1 MGQKVHPYGFRLG
14 VTKTWISN
22 WYARK
27 GYAEQ
32 LVEDMALR
40 KHIFKTLS
48 HAGISK
54 VEIERSANRVR
65 VNIHTARPGII
76 IGKKGLEVDRLK
88 VELQKVMSGKQ
99 VNLNIKE
106 VRRAELDAALIG
118 QNIAL
123 QLEKRVSFRR
133 AMKKSV
139 VSALRFG
146 AKGIKIRVSGRL
158 GGAEI
163 ARSEWYREGRVPLH
177 TLRADIDYG
186 TANSNTTF
194 GIIGV
199 KVWVY
204 KGDILPGKGIER
216 PQGFQEKD
224 KEREKGKGRGRAS
237 A

>member
-14 VTKTWISN
+14 INKTWASN
-22 WYARK
+22 WCARR
-27 GYAEQ
+27 EFSD
-32 LVEDMALR
+32 LLLEDIKLR
-40 KHIFKTLS
+40 QYIKKTLS
-48 HAGISK
+48 HAGISS
-54 VEIERSANRVR
+54 VEVERSANRVR

-88 VELQKVMSGKQ
+88 EELQKMISGKQ

-106 VRRAELDAALIG
+106 VRRAELDANLVA
-118 QNIAL
+118 QNVAL

-139 VSALRFG
+139 LSSLRFG
-146 AKGIKIRVSGRL
+146 ALGIKIRVSGRL

-186 TANSNTTF
+186 TARASTTF
-194 GIIGV
+194 GVIGV
-199 KVWVY
+199 KAWIY
-204 KGDILPGKGIER
+204 RGDIFPGRDGEEEESAVE
-216 PQGFQEKD
+216 GDEK
-224 KEREKGKGRGRAS
+224 KIGRKRK
-237 A
+237 

>member
-14 VTKTWISN
+14 YNKTWISN

-27 GYAEQ
+27 GYSEQ
-32 LVEDMALR
+32 LIEDMSLR

-65 VNIHTARPGII
+65 INIHTARPGII

-88 VELQKVMSGKQ
+88 EELQKVMFGKQ

-106 VRRAELDAALIG
+106 VRRAELDANLIA

-139 VSALRFG
+139 ISALRFG

-186 TANSNTTF
+186 TAVSNTTF

-199 KVWVY
+199 KVWIY
-204 KGDILPGKGIER
+204 KGDIIPVKEAEK
-216 PQGFQEKD
+216 PQGFDGKEK
-224 KEREKGKGRGRAS
+224 AS

>member
-14 VTKTWISN
+14 FNKTWISN
-22 WYARK
+22 WYSRK
-27 GYAEQ
+27 EYAEF
-32 LVEDMALR
+32 LLEDIKLR
-40 KHIFKTLS
+40 NHINKSLS
-48 HAGISK
+48 HAGIAK
-54 VEIERSANRVR
+54 IEIERSANRVR
-65 VNIHTARPGII
+65 INIHTARPGII

-88 VELQKVMSGKQ
+88 EELQRLLAGKQ
-99 VNLNIKE
+99 ISLNIKE

-139 VSALRFG
+139 ISALRFG

-186 TANSNTTF
+186 TAISKTTF

-204 KGDILPGKGIER
+204 KGDILPEKSGTEG
-216 PQGFQEKD
+216 QG
-224 KEREKGKGRGRAS
+224 AS

>member
-14 VTKTWISN
+14 YNKTWISN

-27 GYAEQ
+27 GYSEQ
-32 LVEDMALR
+32 LIEDMSLR

-65 VNIHTARPGII
+65 INIHTARPGII

-88 VELQKVMSGKQ
+88 EELQKVMFGKQ

-106 VRRAELDAALIG
+106 VRRAELDANLIA

-139 VSALRFG
+139 ISALRFG

-186 TANSNTTF
+186 TAVSNTTF

-199 KVWVY
+199 KVWIY
-204 KGDILPGKGIER
+204 KGYILPVKEAEKPRESAGK
-216 PQGFQEKD
+216 EK
-224 KEREKGKGRGRAS
+224 A
-237 A
+237 

>member
-14 VTKTWISN
+14 YNKTWISN

-27 GYAEQ
+27 GYSEQ
-32 LVEDMALR
+32 LIEDMSLR

-65 VNIHTARPGII
+65 INIHTARPGII

-88 VELQKVMSGKQ
+88 EELQKVMFGKQ

-106 VRRAELDAALIG
+106 VRRAELDANLIA

-139 VSALRFG
+139 ISALRFG

-186 TANSNTTF
+186 TAVSNTTF

-199 KVWVY
+199 KVWIY
-204 KGDILPGKGIER
+204 KGDILPVKEAEKLR
-216 PQGFQEKD
+216 GFDEK
-224 KEREKGKGRGRAS
+224 EKAL

>member
-14 VTKTWISN
+14 INKPWKSN
-22 WYARK
+22 WYAK
-27 GYAEQ
+27 KDFAELLQ
-32 LVEDMALR
+32 EDISVR
-40 KHIFKTLS
+40 EYIKKTLS
-48 HAGISK
+48 HAGVAN
-54 VEIERSANRVR
+54 VEIERSANRIR
-65 VNIHTARPGII
+65 INIHTSRPGII

-88 VELQKVMSGKQ
+88 EELQRFIKGNQ

-106 VRRAELDAALIG
+106 IRRAELDATLIA
-118 QNIAL
+118 QNIGL
-123 QLEKRVSFRR
+123 QLIKRISFRR

-146 AKGIKIRVSGRL
+146 AKGIKIRCSGRL

-186 TANSNTTF
+186 TAEAKTTY
-194 GIIGV
+194 GIIGI

-204 KGDILPGKGIER
+204 KGDILPGDNER
-216 PQGFQEKD
+216 DPKAA
-224 KEREKGKGRGRAS
+224 KEGS
-237 A
+237 

>member
-14 VTKTWISN
+14 YNKTWISN

-27 GYAEQ
+27 GYSEQ
-32 LVEDMALR
+32 LIEDMSLR

-65 VNIHTARPGII
+65 INIHTARPGII

-88 VELQKVMSGKQ
+88 EELQKVMFGKQ

-106 VRRAELDAALIG
+106 VRRAELDANLIA

-139 VSALRFG
+139 ISALRFG

-186 TANSNTTF
+186 TAVSNTTF

-199 KVWVY
+199 KVWIY
-204 KGDILPGKGIER
+204 KGDILPVKEAEK
-216 PQGFQEKD
+216 PQGVDEK
-224 KEREKGKGRGRAS
+224 EKAL

>member
-14 VTKTWISN
+14 YNKTWISN

-27 GYAEQ
+27 GYSEQ
-32 LVEDMALR
+32 LIEDMSLR

-65 VNIHTARPGII
+65 INIHTARPGII

-88 VELQKVMSGKQ
+88 EELQKVMFGKQ

-106 VRRAELDAALIG
+106 VRRAELDANLIA

-139 VSALRFG
+139 ISSLRFG

-186 TANSNTTF
+186 TAVSNTTF

-199 KVWVY
+199 KVWIY
-204 KGDILPGKGIER
+204 KGDILPVKEAEK
-216 PQGFQEKD
+216 PQGFDEK
-224 KEREKGKGRGRAS
+224 EKAL

>member
-1 MGQKVHPYGFRLG
+1 VGQKVHPYGFRLG
-14 VTKTWISN
+14 YNKTWISN
-22 WYARK
+22 WYAKK
-27 GYAEQ
+27 GYSEQ
-32 LVEDMALR
+32 LIEDMALR
-40 KHIFKTLS
+40 KHIFKTLA

-88 VELQKVMSGKQ
+88 EELQKVMSGKQ

-106 VRRAELDAALIG
+106 VRRAELDAPLIA

-123 QLEKRVSFRR
+123 QLKKRVSFRR

-139 VSALRFG
+139 ISALRFG

-186 TANSNTTF
+186 TARSSTTF

-199 KVWVY
+199 KVWIY
-204 KGDILPGKGIER
+204 KGDILPVKEAEKPRESAGK
-216 PQGFQEKD
+216 EK
-224 KEREKGKGRGRAS
+224 A
-237 A
+237 

>member
-1 MGQKVHPYGFRLG
+1 
-14 VTKTWISN
+14 
-22 WYARK
+22 
-27 GYAEQ
+27 
-32 LVEDMALR
+32 
-40 KHIFKTLS
+40 
-48 HAGISK
+48 
-54 VEIERSANRVR
+54 
-65 VNIHTARPGII
+65 
-76 IGKKGLEVDRLK
+76 VDRLK
-88 VELQKVMSGKQ
+88 EELQKVLAGKQ
-99 VNLNIKE
+99 VALNIKE
-106 VRRAELDAALIG
+106 VRRAELEGNLIA

-186 TANSNTTF
+186 TAVSNTTF

-204 KGDILPGKGIER
+204 KGDITSIRGDVQPKETTPRGKAKPNRVGA
-216 PQGFQEKD
+216 K
-224 KEREKGKGRGRAS
+224 A
-237 A
+237 

>member
-14 VTKTWISN
+14 YNKTWISN

-27 GYAEQ
+27 DYADF
-32 LVEDMALR
+32 LIDDIKLR
-40 KHIFKTLS
+40 KYITDSLA

-65 VNIHTARPGII
+65 INIHTARPGII

-88 VELQKVMSGKQ
+88 EELQKVMNGKQ
-99 VNLNIKE
+99 VSLNIKE
-106 VRRAELDAALIG
+106 VRRAELDAELIA

-123 QLEKRVSFRR
+123 QLMKRISFRR

-163 ARSEWYREGRVPLH
+163 ARSEWYRQGRVPLH

-186 TANSNTTF
+186 TASSKTTF

-204 KGDILPGKGIER
+204 RGDILP
-216 PQGFQEKD
+216 
-224 KEREKGKGRGRAS
+224 EKGTVIPEFAKKKSERS
-237 A
+237 QS